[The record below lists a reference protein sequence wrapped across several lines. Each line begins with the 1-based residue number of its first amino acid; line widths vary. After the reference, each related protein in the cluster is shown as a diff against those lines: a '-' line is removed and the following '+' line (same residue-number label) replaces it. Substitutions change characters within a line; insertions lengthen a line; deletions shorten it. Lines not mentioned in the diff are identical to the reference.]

1 MLPYEAYRIMGVL
14 PSVTKLQL
22 KKTYRTLAKK
32 YHPDKFAGQS
42 EEIIQKAEEKILK
55 IKEASYVI
63 LKHKTYILFPF
74 NFILF
79 TYLNPRII
87 FRCNF

>member
-1 MLPYEAYRIMGVL
+1 MGVL

-55 IKEASYVI
+55 IKEASYV
-63 LKHKTYILFPF
+63 
-74 NFILF
+74 
-79 TYLNPRII
+79 
-87 FRCNF
+87 